1 MPVWQRFKSEFVK
14 LKGCSSTGI
23 RILEPFK
30 CKIGIYIDCSYVFL
44 RHAPRSFS
52 AVSVSPWCCACCC
65 SAVTRPCTAAVVGVG
80 DDDVEKLVPGAA
92 ADIDDQDSRTDCSML
107 VLQVDN
113 TGRHHQHL
121 TRKREC
127 SRLSPTTPRSIHAVA
142 LSQREIK
149 VLCYSFVSQSWTF
162 ARLISFVFVFNKVW
176 NWT

>member
-1 MPVWQRFKSEFVK
+1 MPVWQRFNSEFVK
-14 LKGCSSTGI
+14 LKGCSSTGT

-44 RHAPRSFS
+44 CHAPRSFS

-121 TRKREC
+121 TRKRER
-127 SRLSPTTPRSIHAVA
+127 SRLILNSVLHSGMKERSFHSALFTKVTAVGIF
-142 LSQREIK
+142 LIK
-149 VLCYSFVSQSWTF
+149 SH
-162 ARLISFVFVFNKVW
+162 
-176 NWT
+176 